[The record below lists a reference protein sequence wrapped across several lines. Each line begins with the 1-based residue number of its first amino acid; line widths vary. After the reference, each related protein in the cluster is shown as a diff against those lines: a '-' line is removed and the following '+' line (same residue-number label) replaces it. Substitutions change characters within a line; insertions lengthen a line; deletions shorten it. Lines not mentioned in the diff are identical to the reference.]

1 LDAHDKGAVLIA
13 CGLPTKLR
21 GLLQLMLFTLA
32 PIGGAEF
39 TITVAGIAAAA
50 GVSDRTAGRYL
61 RRLEALGFIVIT
73 NNGAIGR
80 RGCPPQQRPNSYR
93 MLTNAE
99 RAARRAEVAAEVEL
113 LVCQIDRLDSPEER
127 KITASHTGG
136 STAREARAKWLPEL
150 PGGQEGSLPTNTH
163 PAECVEILAAPEPI
177 GADPAPIGS
186 RLLLKNAQV
195 NETRISAPSV
205 NSGVPSD
212 KIGFGTEAAESQAP
226 RQPDQIDRP
235 HRRDGEC
242 QQQRPDLRPE
252 GEKMRWNHPVCDP
265 CSMPLRATHVLIRG
279 APASRVQFCGWCAN
293 RCDSGLTVRCD
304 PAGVPYPDNP
314 ADARCYVARFRSVA
328 LAGAVTMAGPRGPI
342 RLDRMS
348 DSEAVYAAGQ
358 CRLIARN
365 VGRIARQR
373 AAATPYTRRLGL
385 A

>member
-1 LDAHDKGAVLIA
+1 LDAHEKNAIMITAHASLKAGPRD
-13 CGLPTKLR
+13 
-21 GLLQLMLFTLA
+21 MLHDMLFMHAGPGCCMFTLA
-32 PIGGAEF
+32 AELMVRKGRSLRTVWRHLKRLAADDWIEIEPGEVRYHDGRPIRSPS
-39 TITVAGIAAAA
+39 TYRILTVAERHACQIGTILIPSGKIPPGTGASTEHVERYRASLAEAAAA
-50 GVSDRTAGRYL
+50 
-61 RRLEALGFIVIT
+61 
-73 NNGAIGR
+73 
-80 RGCPPQQRPNSYR
+80 Q
-93 MLTNAE
+93 
-99 RAARRAEVAAEVEL
+99 
-113 LVCQIDRLDSPEER
+113 
-127 KITASHTGG
+127 ASLQMDNETTGQG
-136 STAREARAKWLPEL
+136 
-150 PGGQEGSLPTNTH
+150 
-163 PAECVEILAAPEPI
+163 VEILAPSEPI

-212 KIGFGTEAAESQAP
+212 NHGFETEAAESQAP

-293 RCDSGLTVRCD
+293 RTESGLTVRCD

-358 CRLIARN
+358 YRLIARN

-373 AAATPYTRRLGL
+373 AAATPPVRRLGL
-385 A
+385 S